1 MTRKN
6 IDYDKKIPLIPLRDV
21 IVFPHMVIPL
31 FVGRTKSVNA
41 LDYAMKGDR
50 YIVLATQ
57 TDAQAEV
64 PKQDGIYE
72 VGTVSEIL
80 QLLKLPDGTIKVL
93 IEGINRVYISEYEE
107 NNKDFFEVSVK
118 NIERFIEADAETA
131 ALKRTLLEAFSKYI
145 KLNKKVPDEALTTVS
160 GIEDPSH
167 LADVVASYVYLALDY
182 KQTLL
187 ELGNPKERL
196 EKLIK
201 YIQGEIEIMYIEKKI
216 QGKVKK
222 QLEKTQKE
230 YYLNEQMKIMK
241 KEMGA
246 DEVEDE
252 AEELKK
258 SIEETKMSQE
268 AKAKALKEFKRLE
281 KMPPM
286 SAESAVVRNYIEWL
300 RDIPWSK
307 KTRDTH
313 DIEKSMEI
321 LNEDHYGL
329 DDVKE
334 RIIEY
339 IAVRHLSKKLRG
351 PILCFVGPP
360 GVGKTS
366 LGKSVARS
374 LGRKFVRMSLGGV
387 RDEAEIRGH
396 RRTYVGALPGRI
408 IQMMKKAGTMNP
420 VFLLDEIDKMSMDFR
435 GDPSSALLE
444 VLDPEQNNS
453 FVDHYMEVPYDLSDV
468 MFITTANVQHNI
480 PLPLQDRMEVIEI
493 SSYTEPEKLNIAMK
507 FLLNKQITENGLK
520 PENINFSE
528 NMMLFTIRHY
538 TREAGVRSLER
549 VIAKVCR
556 KTARE
561 VVREG
566 KDFTKEISEE
576 VLHEYLGPIKFK
588 YGIKEEKSEVG
599 LANGLAWTEVGGD
612 VLPIEA
618 LMIKGKGDLKLTG
631 KLGEVMQESGQAA
644 YTYVRANQQFFNIEE
659 DITRKNDIH
668 LHVPE
673 GAIPKDG
680 PSAGITMAVVLA
692 SLLSGIPVRRD
703 VAMTGE
709 ITLRGKVLPIG
720 GLKEKVLAAHR
731 AHMKHIIIPKDN
743 QKDIEKIP
751 EHVRKELV
759 FHPVNSM
766 EEVLFIAIEK
776 PEQFFKD
783 PEKTKTL
790 NSKFGNTLVEE
801 NEGTE
806 AEKEKPEKWDHD
818 KPKATI

>member
-1 MTRKN
+1 MNKRT
-6 IDYDKKIPLIPLRDV
+6 IDYDKSIPLIPLRDV

-31 FVGRTKSVNA
+31 FVGREKSVHA
-41 LDYAMKGDR
+41 LDVAMKGDR
-50 YIVLATQ
+50 LVVLATQ
-57 TDAQAEV
+57 TDAQATV
-64 PKQDGIYE
+64 PKKDGIFE

-93 IEGINRVYISEYEE
+93 IEGLNRVFITGYNDE
-107 NNKDFFEVSVK
+107 NKDFFEVNVK
-118 NIERFIEADAETA
+118 NIERFIELDAEVA
-131 ALKRTLLEAFSKYI
+131 ALKRTLLDTFSKYI
-145 KLNKKVPDEALTTVS
+145 KLNKKVPEEALTTVS

-167 LADVVASYVYLALDY
+167 LSDSIASYVSIALEY
-182 KQTLL
+182 KQSLL
-187 ELGNPKERL
+187 EIGNPKERM

-201 YIQGEIEIMYIEKKI
+201 YIQGEIEILYIEKKI

-246 DEVEDE
+246 DDNEDE
-252 AEELKK
+252 GEELKK
-258 SIEETKMSQE
+258 SIEEAKMSAE

-286 SAESAVVRNYIEWL
+286 SAESAVVRTYIEWL
-300 RDIPWSK
+300 RDVPWYK
-307 KTRDTH
+307 KTHDNS
-313 DIEKSMEI
+313 DIEKSKNI

-334 RIIEY
+334 RILEY

-366 LGKSVARS
+366 LGKSVARA

-408 IQMMKKAGTMNP
+408 IQMMKKSGTVNP

-453 FVDHYMEVPYDLSDV
+453 FVDHYMEVPYNLSDV
-468 MFITTANVQHNI
+468 MFITTANAQHNI
-480 PLPLQDRMEVIEI
+480 PLPLQDRMEIIEI

-507 FLLNKQITENGLK
+507 FLLNKQIDENGLV
-520 PENINFSE
+520 PENLDFPEEMVQFI
-528 NMMLFTIRHY
+528 IRHY

-561 VVREG
+561 VVKEG
-566 KDFTKEISEE
+566 KDFKKVVDEK

-618 LMIKGKGDLKLTG
+618 LMIKGKGDLTLTG
-631 KLGEVMQESGQAA
+631 KLGEVMQESAHAA
-644 YTYVRANQQFFNIEE
+644 YTYVRANQQFFNIKE
-659 DITRKNDIH
+659 DLTRKNDIH

-692 SLLSGIPVRRD
+692 SLFSGIPVRRD

-709 ITLRGKVLPIG
+709 ITLRGKVLQIG

-731 AHMKHIIIPKDN
+731 AHMKQIIIPKDN
-743 QKDIEKIP
+743 EKDIEKIP
-751 EHVRKELV
+751 EHVRKELT
-759 FHPVNSM
+759 FHPVATM
-766 EEVLFIAIEK
+766 EEVLFLALEH

-783 PEKTKTL
+783 PEKTKIL
-790 NSKFGNTLVEE
+790 NDKFGGTIVDTIDK
-801 NEGTE
+801 NEQDD
-806 AEKEKPEKWDHD
+806 KWVDG
-818 KPKATI
+818 KAVKV

>member
-1 MTRKN
+1 MTTRTV
-6 IDYDKKIPLIPLRDV
+6 DYTKTLPLIPLRDV

-31 FVGRTKSVNA
+31 FVGREKSVNA
-41 LDYAMKGDR
+41 LDVAMKGDR
-50 YIVLATQ
+50 LVVLATQ
-57 TDAQAEV
+57 TDAQATV
-64 PKQDGIYE
+64 PKKDGIYE

-93 IEGINRVYISEYEE
+93 IEGLSRVYISEFNEE
-107 NNKDFFEVSVK
+107 NKDYFEVKVK
-118 NIERFIEADAETA
+118 NIERFIEIDTEIA
-131 ALKRTLLEAFSKYI
+131 ALKRTLLDTFSKYI
-145 KLNKKVPDEALTTVS
+145 KLNKKIPEEAFTTVS

-167 LADVVASYVYLALDY
+167 LADVIASYVSIALDY

-187 ELGNPKERL
+187 EIGNSKERM

-201 YIQGEIEIMYIEKKI
+201 FIQGEIEILYIEKKI

-241 KEMGA
+241 KEMGT
-246 DEVEDE
+246 DETEDE
-252 AEELKK
+252 SEELKK
-258 SIEETKMSQE
+258 SIEDAKMSVE
-268 AKAKALKEFKRLE
+268 AKTKALKEFKRLE

-286 SAESAVVRNYIEWL
+286 SAESAVVRTYIEWL
-300 RDIPWSK
+300 RDLPWNR
-307 KTRDTH
+307 KTHDNS
-313 DIEKSMEI
+313 DIEKSKEI

-334 RIIEY
+334 RILEY
-339 IAVRHLSKKLRG
+339 IAVRHLSKKLKG

-444 VLDPEQNNS
+444 VLDPEQNNA
-453 FVDHYMEVPYDLSDV
+453 FVDHYMEVPYNLSDV

-480 PLPLQDRMEVIEI
+480 PLPLQDRMEIIEI

-507 FLLNKQITENGLK
+507 YLLGKQIQENGLLENNIEF
-520 PENINFSE
+520 PETMIQFI
-528 NMMLFTIRHY
+528 IRHY

-556 KTARE
+556 KVAKE
-561 VVREG
+561 VVKEGREL
-566 KDFTKEISEE
+566 KKVIDEK
-576 VLHEYLGPIKFK
+576 VLHEYLGPIRFK
-588 YGIKEEKSEVG
+588 YGIKEERSEVG

-618 LMIKGKGDLKLTG
+618 LMIKGKGDLTLTG
-631 KLGEVMQESGQAA
+631 KLGEVMQESAHAA
-644 YTYVRANQQFFNIEE
+644 YTYVRANQQFFNIKE
-659 DITRKNDIH
+659 DITRKNDVH

-692 SLLSGIPVRRD
+692 SLFSGIPVRRD

-709 ITLRGKVLPIG
+709 ITLRGKVLQIG

-731 AHMKHIIIPKDN
+731 AHMQHIIIPKDN

-751 EHVRKELV
+751 EAVRNELS
-759 FHPVNSM
+759 FHPVATM
-766 EEVLFIAIEK
+766 EEVLFLALEH

-783 PEKTKTL
+783 QEKTKFL
-790 NSKFGNTLVEE
+790 NDKFGGIFVDSLDRSG
-801 NEGTE
+801 NEDWKNG
-806 AEKEKPEKWDHD
+806 
-818 KPKATI
+818 KAVKV

>member
-1 MTRKN
+1 MT
-6 IDYDKKIPLIPLRDV
+6 KKHVEYNKQYPLIPLRDV

-31 FVGRTKSVNA
+31 FVGREKSVNA
-41 LDYAMKGDR
+41 LDAAMKSDR
-50 YIVLATQ
+50 LVVLATQ
-57 TDAQAEV
+57 TDPQSAA
-64 PKQDGIYE
+64 PDKDAIYDI
-72 VGTVSEIL
+72 GTISEIL

-93 IEGINRVYISEYEE
+93 IEGVSRVYISHYDESIKEYF
-107 NNKDFFEVSVK
+107 NVSIT
-118 NIERFIEADAETA
+118 NIERTIDVDSEVTA
-131 ALKRTLLEAFSKYI
+131 AKRTLLKTFEKYI
-145 KLNKKVPDEALTTVS
+145 KLNKKVPGEALTTVS

-167 LADVVASYVYLALDY
+167 LADAIASYVGMAMEY

-187 ELGNPKERL
+187 ELGDPRERL
-196 EKLIK
+196 ERLIK
-201 YIQGEIEIMYIEKKI
+201 LIQGEIEIMYIEKKI

-241 KEMGA
+241 KEMGQG
-246 DEVEDE
+246 DEAEDE
-252 AEELKK
+252 IEELKK
-258 SIEETKMSQE
+258 SIDAAKMSKE
-268 AKAKALKEFKRLE
+268 ARAKALKELKRLE

-300 RDIPWSK
+300 RDLPWTK
-307 KTRDTH
+307 KTRDNGDVEH
-313 DIEKSMEI
+313 AMEI

-329 DDVKE
+329 EEVKE
-334 RIIEY
+334 RIVEY
-339 IAVRHLSKKLRG
+339 IAVRHLTRKLKG

-366 LGKSVARS
+366 LGKSVARA

-408 IQMMKKAGTMNP
+408 IQMMKKAESVNP

-453 FVDHYMEVPYDLSDV
+453 FVDHYMEVQYNLSDV

-480 PLPLQDRMEVIEI
+480 PLPLQDRMEIIEI

-507 FLLNKQITENGLK
+507 FLLDKQIAENGLK
-520 PENINFSE
+520 KENIDFSE
-528 NMMLFTIRHY
+528 SMMRYIIRHY
-538 TREAGVRSLER
+538 TRESGVRNLER
-549 VIAKVCR
+549 VIAKICR
-556 KTARE
+556 KVARE
-561 VVREG
+561 VVKEH
-566 KDFTKEISEE
+566 KDFNKVINEQ
-576 VLHEYLGPIKFK
+576 VLHEYLGAIKFK
-588 YGIKEEKSEVG
+588 HGIKEEVSEVG

-618 LMIKGKGDLKLTG
+618 LMVKGKGDLTLTG
-631 KLGEVMQESGQAA
+631 KLGEVMQESAQAA
-644 YTYVRANQQFFNIEE
+644 YTYVRANQQFFNIPD
-659 DITRKNDIH
+659 DITRRNDVH

-680 PSAGITMAVVLA
+680 PSAGITMAVVIA
-692 SLLSGIPVRRD
+692 SLLSNIPVRRD

-731 AHMKHIIIPKDN
+731 AQMNHIIIPKDN
-743 QKDIEKIP
+743 LKDIEKIP
-751 EHVRKELV
+751 DHVKNEIT
-759 FHPVNSM
+759 FHPVATM
-766 EEVLFIAIEK
+766 EEVLFLALEN
-776 PEQFFKD
+776 
-783 PEKTKTL
+783 PEKFFNDTEKTRIL
-790 NSKFGNTLVEE
+790 SDIWKQKISEKNKDADGSKEWDK
-801 NEGTE
+801 NEM
-806 AEKEKPEKWDHD
+806 PHV
-818 KPKATI
+818 

>member
-1 MTRKN
+1 MIKRK
-6 IDYDKKIPLIPLRDV
+6 IDYDKNIPLIPLKDT
-21 IVFPHMVIPL
+21 IVFPHMIVPL
-31 FVGRTKSVNA
+31 FVGREKSVKA
-41 LDYAMKGDR
+41 LDVAMKGDR
-50 YIVLATQ
+50 LVVLATQ
-57 TDAQAEV
+57 ADAQAEV
-64 PKQDGIYE
+64 PREDGIYE
-72 VGTVSEIL
+72 VGTISEIL

-93 IEGINRVYISEYEE
+93 MEGLGRVFVSSYNN
-107 NNKDFFEVSVK
+107 NNKDYFEVLVK
-118 NIERFIEADAETA
+118 NIERVVEPSDVEVV
-131 ALKRTLLEAFSKYI
+131 ALRRTLLDTFGKYI
-145 KLNKKVPDEALTTVS
+145 KLNKKIPEEALTTVS
-160 GIEDPSH
+160 GVEDPSQLSDQIAAH
-167 LADVVASYVYLALDY
+167 LTTIALEY
-182 KQTLL
+182 RQTLL
-187 ELGNPKERL
+187 EMGNPVDRL

-241 KEMGA
+241 KEMGT
-246 DEVEDE
+246 DDGEDE

-258 SIEETKMSQE
+258 SIEEANMSPE

-300 RDIPWSK
+300 RDLPWHR
-307 KTRDTH
+307 KTRDNS
-313 DIEKSMEI
+313 DIDKSKDI

-408 IQMMKKAGTMNP
+408 IQMMKKAETVNP

-444 VLDPEQNNS
+444 VLDPEQNNA
-453 FVDHYMEVPYDLSDV
+453 FVDHYMEVPYNLSDV

-480 PLPLQDRMEVIEI
+480 PLPLQDRMEIIEI

-507 FLLNKQITENGLK
+507 FLLDKQIKENGLI
-520 PENINFSE
+520 PENLDFPE
-528 NMMLFTIRHY
+528 QMMLFAIRHY

-561 VVREG
+561 VVKEGREF
-566 KDFTKEISEE
+566 KKVVTEK
-576 VLHEYLGPIKFK
+576 VLHEFLGAIRFK
-588 YGIKEEKSEVG
+588 YGTKEEKGEVG

-618 LMIKGKGDLKLTG
+618 LMVKGKGDLTLTG
-631 KLGEVMQESGQAA
+631 KLGEVMQESAHAA
-644 YTYVRANQQFFNIEE
+644 YTYVRANQQFFNIKE
-659 DITRKNDIH
+659 DLTRKNDVH

-692 SLLSGIPVRRD
+692 SLFSGIPVRSD

-709 ITLRGKVLPIG
+709 ITLRGKVLQIG

-731 AHMKHIIIPKDN
+731 AQMKHIIIPKDN

-759 FHPVNSM
+759 FHPVATM
-766 EEVLFIAIEK
+766 EEVLFLALEN
-776 PEQFFKD
+776 PELFFND
-783 PEKTKTL
+783 QEKTKIL
-790 NSKFGNTLVEE
+790 NDKIKGTLVDL
-801 NEGTE
+801 
-806 AEKEKPEKWDHD
+806 EKDVPDRWDNG
-818 KPKATI
+818 KAVKV

>member
-1 MTRKN
+1 MIKRK
-6 IDYDKKIPLIPLRDV
+6 IDYDKNIPLIPLKDT
-21 IVFPHMVIPL
+21 IVFPHMIIPL
-31 FVGRTKSVNA
+31 FVGREKSVKA
-41 LDYAMKGDR
+41 LDVAMKGDR
-50 YIVLATQ
+50 LVVLATQ
-57 TDAQAEV
+57 ADAMTEV
-64 PKQDGIYE
+64 PKEDGIYE
-72 VGTVSEIL
+72 VGTISEIL

-93 IEGINRVYISEYEE
+93 MEGLGRVFISSYNI
-107 NNKDFFEVSVK
+107 NNKDFFEVIVK
-118 NIERFIEADAETA
+118 NIERVAEPSDVEVV
-131 ALKRTLLEAFSKYI
+131 ALRRTLLDTFGKYI
-145 KLNKKVPDEALTTVS
+145 KLNKKIPEEALTTVS
-160 GIEDPSH
+160 GIEDPSQ
-167 LADVVASYVYLALDY
+167 LSDQIAAYLTTIALDY
-182 KQTLL
+182 RQILL
-187 ELGNPKERL
+187 EMGNPRDRL

-241 KEMGA
+241 KEMGT
-246 DEVEDE
+246 DDSEDE

-258 SIEETKMSQE
+258 SIEEANMSPE

-300 RDIPWSK
+300 RDLPWHR
-307 KTRDTH
+307 KTRDNS
-313 DIEKSMEI
+313 DIDKSKDI

-366 LGKSVARS
+366 LGKSVARA

-408 IQMMKKAGTMNP
+408 IQMMKKAETVNP

-444 VLDPEQNNS
+444 VLDPEQNNA
-453 FVDHYMEVPYDLSDV
+453 FVDHYMEVPYNLSDV

-480 PLPLQDRMEVIEI
+480 PLPLQDRMEIIEI

-507 FLLNKQITENGLK
+507 FLLDKQIKENGLSG
-520 PENINFSE
+520 ENIDFSE
-528 NMMLFTIRHY
+528 EMMLFTIRHF

-561 VVREG
+561 VVKEGREH
-566 KDFTKEISEE
+566 KKVITEK
-576 VLHEYLGPIKFK
+576 VLHEFLGAIRFK
-588 YGIKEEKSEVG
+588 YGTKEEKGEVG

-618 LMIKGKGDLKLTG
+618 LMVKGKGDLTLTG
-631 KLGEVMQESGQAA
+631 KLGEVMQESAHAA
-644 YTYVRANQQFFNIEE
+644 YTYVRANQQFFNIKE
-659 DITRKNDIH
+659 DLTRKNDVH

-692 SLLSGIPVRRD
+692 SLFSGIPVRSD

-709 ITLRGKVLPIG
+709 ITLRGKVLQIG

-731 AHMKHIIIPKDN
+731 AQMKHIIIPKDN

-759 FHPVNSM
+759 FHPVATM
-766 EEVLFIAIEK
+766 EEVLFLALEN
-776 PEQFFKD
+776 PEQFFND
-783 PEKTKTL
+783 QEKTKILNDKIKGTL
-790 NSKFGNTLVEE
+790 IDLEKDLPDRWE
-801 NEGTE
+801 NG
-806 AEKEKPEKWDHD
+806 
-818 KPKATI
+818 KAVKV